1 MLCYVMLKLK
11 IHDKA
16 SLTQQWKFIFIKS
29 DVLRS
34 VQSDYNYFT
43 ACPLKILA
51 IRG

>member
-1 MLCYVMLKLK
+1 MFLCYVMLKLK

-34 VQSDYNYFT
+34 VQSDYNYS
-43 ACPLKILA
+43 PLAIKILA